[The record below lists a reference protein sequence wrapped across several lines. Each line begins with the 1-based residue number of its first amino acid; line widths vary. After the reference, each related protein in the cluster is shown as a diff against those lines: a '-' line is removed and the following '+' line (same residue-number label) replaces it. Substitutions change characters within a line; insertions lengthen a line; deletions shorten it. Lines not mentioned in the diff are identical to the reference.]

1 MGPRMGGCP
10 TINGRRSA
18 FLLAE
23 VGCPGGGLLVWRA
36 AVTGLSEPGY
46 NGGDGRGVV
55 MQRWRCPMEVVPNG
69 GGGQWRWWAGSLWGT
84 TERSRKA
91 VGQGLLL

>member
-1 MGPRMGGCP
+1 MGGCP

-23 VGCPGGGLLVWRA
+23 VGCPGGGLLVWLA
-36 AVTGLSEPGY
+36 GVAGLSEPGY

-69 GGGQWRWWAGSLWGT
+69 GGGRGVSGGQLSDP
-84 TERSRKA
+84 ERRS
-91 VGQGLLL
+91 VQGYFL

>member
-1 MGPRMGGCP
+1 MGGCP

-36 AVTGLSEPGY
+36 AVAGLSEPGY

-55 MQRWRCPMEVVPNG
+55 MQRWRCPMEVVGNG
-69 GGGQWRWWAGSLWGT
+69 GGGRGVSGGQLSDP
-84 TERSRKA
+84 ERRS
-91 VGQGLLL
+91 VQGYFL